1 MKQSSFKVK
10 TWREVSQENN
20 PLNQIKVYSQEYE
33 FVVNLTKCQFGLGK
47 NNYNAR
53 LRFNLFFSW
62 VSGQI
67 FTIHSLLRLLF
78 MNCSRIV

>member
-1 MKQSSFKVK
+1 MKQSSFMVK

-47 NNYNAR
+47 NN
-53 LRFNLFFSW
+53 
-62 VSGQI
+62 
-67 FTIHSLLRLLF
+67 
-78 MNCSRIV
+78 